1 MGCGHR
7 DLVVSLLRLSANLS
21 FDKDAREQMVSRSY
35 VPTLVKL
42 LKEHHR
48 YRGPSLKVLY
58 HLSADDRCRGM
69 FAYAGAVPII
79 LQLVL
84 KFPPDRC
91 VARELAALICNL

>member
-1 MGCGHR
+1 MSLETHGLISTQVKLDVSGRGARFLGCGHR

-48 YRGPSLKVLY
+48 SVSYT
-58 HLSADDRCRGM
+58 HLTLPTKA
-69 FAYAGAVPII
+69 
-79 LQLVL
+79 
-84 KFPPDRC
+84 
-91 VARELAALICNL
+91 